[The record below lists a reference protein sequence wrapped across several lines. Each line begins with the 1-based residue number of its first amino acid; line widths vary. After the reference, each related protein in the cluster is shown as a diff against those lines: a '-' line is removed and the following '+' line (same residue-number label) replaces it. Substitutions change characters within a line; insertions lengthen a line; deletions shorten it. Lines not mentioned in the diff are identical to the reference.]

1 MRLEFKVIGD
11 YEQTSGMLTAANL
24 FATVLV
30 HAFLPFT
37 KYKRLFGW
45 AFQRIYYFGNKP
57 DQPLAR
63 ARHWSL

>member
-11 YEQTSGMLTAANL
+11 YEQTSGMPTAAK
-24 FATVLV
+24 FVCHCAV

-45 AFQRIYYFGNKP
+45 AFQRIYYFGK
-57 DQPLAR
+57 
-63 ARHWSL
+63 